1 MKPSPGVDAGGY
13 GAREISRIVGL
24 TVAQVRAWVRSGLLD
39 PERGPHG
46 ELKFSPHDLAV
57 LRSARGLAGARI
69 GPRRIERALSRLRE
83 QISGC
88 DSLEEIEIVAE
99 GRQIVV
105 TDGSA
110 RWQPESGQM
119 LMEFEEKPVGRLLP
133 LSLGERERVST
144 GDADRTWPAATEGRF
159 SRSERPEGRVEGSAR
174 AGEVH
179 SWYERGCELEET
191 DPEGAKDAYAKALAL
206 DPGHAD
212 AHVNLGRLLH
222 ETGDAAGAEAHYKNA
237 LAARPEDVTAAFNL
251 GVALEDLGRDIEA
264 IETYE
269 RAVALDPG
277 HADAYFN
284 LAGAC
289 ERLGRPAA
297 AIRHLKT
304 YRGLV
309 RSRSQ

>member
-13 GAREISRIVGL
+13 GAREISRMVGL
-24 TVAQVRAWVRSGLLD
+24 TVAQVRACVRSGLLD

-46 ELKFSPHDLAV
+46 ELRFSSQDLAV

-83 QISGC
+83 QISDC
-88 DSLEEIEIVAE
+88 DSLKEIEIAAE

-110 RWQPESGQM
+110 RWQPESGQI
-119 LMEFEEKPVGRLLP
+119 LIDFEEKRSNVSALTPA
-133 LSLGERERVST
+133 LSRREREKAGLSA
-144 GDADRTWPAATEGRF
+144 DA
-159 SRSERPEGRVEGSAR
+159 
-174 AGEVH
+174 
-179 SWYERGCELEET
+179 WYSRGCDLEET
-191 DPEGAKDAYAKALAL
+191 DPEGAKDAYARALSL
-206 DPGHAD
+206 DPTHAD
-212 AHVNLGRLLH
+212 AHVNFGRLLH
-222 ETGDAAGAEAHYKNA
+222 ETGDAAGAAEHYEGA
-237 LAARPEDVTAAFNL
+237 LAARPEDATAAFNL
-251 GVALEDLGRDIEA
+251 GVALEDLGRDLDA

-269 RAVALDPG
+269 RVVALDPG

-304 YRGLV
+304 YRALV
-309 RSRSQ
+309 RSRSR